1 MSDEMQ
7 SEELGELKNGLEVL
21 VNILFLIREDRR
33 FPDRVLRWVD
43 IADQQAQ
50 RITRVVPGFSL
61 NKL

>member
-50 RITRVVPGFSL
+50 RITRVVPGFPQ
-61 NKL
+61 

>member
-50 RITRVVPGFSL
+50 RITRVVPGFSQ
-61 NKL
+61 